1 MNVRTPQLAPGE
13 PGSSHNPPLKGEV
26 TSFGWSPELAKARG
40 IYGFDSRDI
49 RSRPF
54 NLLRSRILRL
64 NREKGWRF
72 FGIVSAT
79 PGVGKSFVATNLASA
94 LSRHPEFTTYLV
106 DLDLRRGSIAE
117 NFNIRTPSGV
127 RGFLEGE
134 GSTLPLLQPEGER
147 LVIIP
152 TDASR
157 THSAELL
164 SGRRMDDLLSAM
176 RGLPDNALFIFDLPP
191 VFANDDA
198 AIVAARLDAY
208 LLVVED
214 GFTTRKQVR
223 DSVNVLAPSPCAGVV
238 LNRYHGGLVSD
249 AYGYSYGAAGA
260 YGDYYQG
267 SR

>member
-1 MNVRTPQLAPGE
+1 
-13 PGSSHNPPLKGEV
+13 
-26 TSFGWSPELAKARG
+26 
-40 IYGFDSRDI
+40 
-49 RSRPF
+49 
-54 NLLRSRILRL
+54 
-64 NREKGWRF
+64 
-72 FGIVSAT
+72 
-79 PGVGKSFVATNLASA
+79 
-94 LSRHPEFTTYLV
+94 V

-117 NFNIRTPSGV
+117 NFAIASPQGV

-134 GSTLPLLQPEGER
+134 GGTLPCLQPEGER
-147 LVIIP
+147 LVIVP

-164 SGRRMDDLLSAM
+164 SGRRMAELLAGM
-176 RGLPDNALFIFDLPP
+176 RALPDTSIFICDLPP

-198 AIVAARLDAY
+198 AIVASRLDAY

-260 YGDYYQG
+260 YGDYFQKPG
-267 SR
+267 